1 MKVWKKNVTAAA
13 VLVTVCAGIY
23 LNWMYTEG
31 SAPASLT
38 DTLDAEKVMDDSL
51 LVMSTEEA
59 QLTAAGELQE
69 LDTATDYFAAVR
81 LSRQEARDS
90 AVNLLQE
97 AMAYDTASEQTSH
110 ELEELLS
117 QVQGAGQVRVLLTED
132 TGRETVYQTDVQS
145 DSDSHRSEDTV
156 LVEDSSRNETG
167 LFRRTLEP
175 RYRGAVILCQ
185 GADVPGVKL
194 AIVEAVRCVTGLG
207 ADEISV
213 QKLN

>member
-1 MKVWKKNVTAAA
+1 MDTVVPKQRINAIFAKYKYPILV
-13 VLVTVCAGIY
+13 VLVG
-23 LNWMYTEG
+23 LGLLLLPDRE
-31 SAPASLT
+31 ASLAPVPQET
-38 DTLDAEKVMDDSL
+38 VSEVSL
-51 LVMSTEEA
+51 E
-59 QLTAAGELQE
+59 
-69 LDTATDYFAAVR
+69 R
-81 LSRQEARDS
+81 R
-90 AVNLLQE
+90 
-97 AMAYDTASEQTSH
+97 
-110 ELEELLS
+110 LEELLS
-117 QVQGAGQVRVLLTED
+117 QVQGAGQVRVLLTEE

-167 LFRRTLEP
+167 LVRRTMEP

-185 GADVPGVKL
+185 GADIPGVKL